1 MCFMLGRGSQMLKIQ
16 ESIKKHFFRFDA
28 TQESTFEGKMKEN
41 INSLIEEML
50 LQNGS
55 LNAE

>member
-1 MCFMLGRGSQMLKIQ
+1 MLGRGSQMLKIQ